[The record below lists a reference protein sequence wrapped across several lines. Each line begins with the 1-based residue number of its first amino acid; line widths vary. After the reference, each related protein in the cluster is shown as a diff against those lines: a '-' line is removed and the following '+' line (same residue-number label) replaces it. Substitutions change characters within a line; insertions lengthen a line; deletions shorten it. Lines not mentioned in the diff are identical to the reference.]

1 MAKNENNISI
11 VDERNRVSPAD
22 PSATIQI
29 FGNGETWNES
39 AHITSLS
46 RNGAGFSTGREC
58 TIGRLVKLE
67 ISMPAELRAY
77 DESEDVYPVMGLVQH
92 CHCVPYNGE
101 NIYQVGVALIGK
113 KPPESF
119 ANSTLQNYR
128 ISGMSD
134 DGLWNITE
142 VDQAFKGRKAP
153 RFSVALDVTI
163 ALIQSDKKTIAKE
176 KTVTKN
182 VGAGGAAVLS
192 LLKAKVGDKV
202 KFACRDLDFYAL
214 AFVRDRRKY
223 LFGPP
228 TLHLEFVDAKFPV
241 ELLPSTL
248 TYVPDGQTDPPPPAD
263 EAAAPPPANGGGNF
277 EFERFQL

>member
-248 TYVPDGQTDPPPPAD
+248 TYVPDGQT
-263 EAAAPPPANGGGNF
+263 
-277 EFERFQL
+277 